1 MCSVTACCVFECDKM
16 TNRCVSCCL
25 PRPVS
30 INRSQVVF
38 PLYQGKLGA
47 ELNIVTKSVWGGG
60 QVGWIGQ
67 QNLRL

>member
-1 MCSVTACCVFECDKM
+1 M
-16 TNRCVSCCL
+16 
-25 PRPVS
+25 
-30 INRSQVVF
+30 F
-38 PLYQGKLGA
+38 PLYQGKLGV

>member
-1 MCSVTACCVFECDKM
+1 MCSVTACCVFKCDKM

-25 PRPVS
+25 PRPLS
-30 INRSQVVF
+30 INRSQDVF

-67 QNLRL
+67 QNLKL